1 MWAVIIPDT
10 SIHALKNNFFRKII
24 SFLHHTNH
32 NGMVV
37 LLLMM
42 LMMMMMKADLCERP
56 RSAMYACNC
65 PAVAQVGHHDLAVL
79 IVDFSVG
86 FDDHGSAERNSGC
99 DCGVG
104 SGRPGSPPRVG
115 SSSMIDRRVV
125 WHEMEYVIVVLNVNL
140 VVVIVMGVVTL
151 IKRQVA
157 VLPVNS
163 VAFP

>member
-10 SIHALKNNFFRKII
+10 SIHVVKNNFFRKII

-32 NGMVV
+32 IGMVV

-79 IVDFSVG
+79 IVDLFG
-86 FDDHGSAERNSGC
+86 WF
-99 DCGVG
+99 
-104 SGRPGSPPRVG
+104 
-115 SSSMIDRRVV
+115 
-125 WHEMEYVIVVLNVNL
+125 
-140 VVVIVMGVVTL
+140 
-151 IKRQVA
+151 
-157 VLPVNS
+157 
-163 VAFP
+163 

>member
-10 SIHALKNNFFRKII
+10 SIHVVKNNFFRKII

-42 LMMMMMKADLCERP
+42 MMMMMKADLCERP

-79 IVDFSVG
+79 RVDFLVG
-86 FDDHGSAERNSGC
+86 FDDHGSAECNSGC

-125 WHEMEYVIVVLNVNL
+125 WHEMEYVIMMLNVNL
-140 VVVIVMGVVTL
+140 AVVIVMGVVTL